1 MFTANTGMCF
11 TWFTE
16 KGAGEG
22 VQEKERRERMRG
34 GRGQKRDWPLVP
46 QGKSA
51 FTDSKCAIR
60 PST

>member
-34 GRGQKRDWPLVP
+34 GRGQKRVLRVRKAWKGMGDLSNP
-46 QGKSA
+46 GG
-51 FTDSKCAIR
+51 
-60 PST
+60 